1 MDDLLDCDDTPAEL
15 AVEQKTLGNAAFKRG
30 DLDTAVRCYSRAI
43 ELDPTTAT
51 FYSNRAAAYLRLH
64 QPAAAVDDCTE
75 ALAVDPRNVKA
86 LARRGTAYVA
96 LGSPGDLASASA
108 DFEAALEVEP
118 RNAQCLAA
126 LTAAYDEQIEAGGGG
141 AALEHGVRVKRALLA
156 GFAWRSPR
164 VMGNPSPPPLT
175 GHATCLTVPPPLSRE
190 GGADHPVPPGLL
202 VTGGRAV
209 RLGNSGVFHLSL
221 SGGFADNDDAG
232 EPQHWSVAE
241 TREMRKVAESRAGGS
256 RVGGSRGGGGTS
268 GAGRGSDS
276 ARSWHTMTH
285 IGNAGDL
292 VVVYGGILEQGGGE
306 TGDVAVLDVRHMSW
320 CRVEWQGREDA
331 RPSPRSSHS
340 ATAITGG
347 DVLVFG
353 GRNRSGVMG
362 DTHRLRV
369 TRSGA
374 SRSGANVVSAAAS
387 DAAVDSTSVLEV
399 AAAGTF
405 TGEQCRGDVST
416 VVTLEWVPS
425 HCPGRCPPGRDG
437 HTATWCPSFD
447 FTAITRATSTE
458 KGGELG
464 GGGGEGESTSP
475 PPGKKS
481 GGIESSGGETKTTQ
495 PGADGVDGA
504 DGAYSGEGGKG
515 SHGSGV
521 EGGLLVFGG
530 NPQNAGEQRCD
541 VWVLRAS
548 DMVWSELSP
557 SGNAPGPRAYH
568 TADRVG
574 GLIIIHGGRSPQGS
588 TGDVHVLDTVALA
601 WHSVYVDAR
610 AILPRPLNNAA
621 MKKAGLATSGTS
633 NTSNTSGGAV
643 MNTIA
648 KRAWHSSQLVPF
660 AATRYG
666 GHGGAVAGGVEGA
679 GGDAAGGGARKAEE
693 AGGTPGGGTEKGTQ
707 RRRRWEILIFGG
719 GGAKGPRDDV
729 LVLDMTEAMGI
740 YFGHGDT
747 MVP

>member
-1 MDDLLDCDDTPAEL
+1 
-15 AVEQKTLGNAAFKRG
+15 
-30 DLDTAVRCYSRAI
+30 
-43 ELDPTTAT
+43 
-51 FYSNRAAAYLRLH
+51 
-64 QPAAAVDDCTE
+64 
-75 ALAVDPRNVKA
+75 
-86 LARRGTAYVA
+86 
-96 LGSPGDLASASA
+96 
-108 DFEAALEVEP
+108 
-118 RNAQCLAA
+118 
-126 LTAAYDEQIEAGGGG
+126 
-141 AALEHGVRVKRALLA
+141 
-156 GFAWRSPR
+156 
-164 VMGNPSPPPLT
+164 
-175 GHATCLTVPPPLSRE
+175 
-190 GGADHPVPPGLL
+190 
-202 VTGGRAV
+202 V

-221 SGGFADNDDAG
+221 SGGFADNDDAC

-241 TREMRKVAESRAGGS
+241 TREIRKVAES
-256 RVGGSRGGGGTS
+256 RVGGSRGGGDTS

-285 IGNAGDL
+285 IGTTGDL
-292 VVVYGGILEQGGGE
+292 VLLYGGILEQGGGE
-306 TGDVAVLDVRHMSW
+306 TGDVAVLDVHHMSW

-340 ATAITGG
+340 ATAISGG

-369 TRSGA
+369 TRPGA
-374 SRSGANVVSAAAS
+374 SRSGMNATSA
-387 DAAVDSTSVLEV
+387 AAVDSTSMLEV

-405 TGEQCRGDVST
+405 TGGPCGGELST
-416 VVTLEWVPS
+416 VVQCEWVPS

-447 FTAITRATSTE
+447 FSAITRATPTE

-464 GGGGEGESTSP
+464 GGEGEGESTSP
-475 PPGKKS
+475 PSGKKS
-481 GGIESSGGETKTTQ
+481 GGIESRGGETKTNQ

-504 DGAYSGEGGKG
+504 YIGEDGKG
-515 SHGSGV
+515 TVDSSNGSGV
-521 EGGLLVFGG
+521 QGGLIVFGG

-574 GLIIIHGGRSPQGS
+574 GLIIIHGGRSPQGT
-588 TGDVHVLDTVALA
+588 TGDVHVLDTKALA

-610 AILPRPLNNAA
+610 AILPRPVNNAA
-621 MKKAGLATSGTS
+621 IKKAGLATSATS
-633 NTSNTSGGAV
+633 SAV

-660 AATRYG
+660 EATGHG
-666 GHGGAVAGGVEGA
+666 GHGGAVVGGVEGA

-693 AGGTPGGGTEKGTQ
+693 PPLLAAGGATGGGTERGTQ

-747 MVP
+747 TGRDPIDDYMIP